1 MTIWRLVWRS
11 AMHDRRALS
20 GTFAGIVL
28 AAMVLVGALI
38 VGESVRQTLRSAAL
52 ARLGS
57 IEAAMITGD
66 RFVRAELAEMIEERD
81 PVLRLAPALQL
92 QGVASTTDRSRRA
105 LNVVV
110 CGVEARFFSMAPQP
124 VPAPR
129 LRDGEALL
137 SERLA
142 AQLAVGPGETIVLRV
157 SRPSALSR
165 DLTFAATDDAVLA
178 LRLTVAGVAG
188 DAQFGRF
195 SLTADQTP
203 PFNVFVPL
211 GWLAR
216 QAEQPGRVN
225 LLLAAPVDEAGGSQ
239 GISLDEQLRAVW
251 SATDLGLEQRDS
263 PADAAIEWR
272 TPRVFFDAPIVRAA
286 AEIEPRAL
294 GVLTYFVNEMRHG
307 ERATPYSTVAGVGAI
322 ARGGSQPQAWRSI
335 VPDSLGDEEIILT
348 RWAAKDLQA
357 AAGDTVEVTY
367 FALEAGRTLAER
379 SAAFRVAGIV
389 EQTGPAADPSLMP
402 DIPGLSD
409 SADCRDWNP
418 GIPINLDRIRDKDE
432 AYWDE
437 FRGAPKAFITLGA
450 AQRLW
455 ANRFGDLTALRV
467 PPDSPLTPDALMQ
480 RLDPAAFG
488 FTFAPVQQAA
498 LAAAKPTTDFGG
510 LFIGLSLFLI
520 ASAALLAGLLFA
532 FAVNRRAR
540 QVGTVLAVGWTSG
553 MVRGWLSREALLFAM
568 AGTIIGAA
576 LGVAYSAVLL
586 RLLSTI
592 WRSAVAGATLTLHV
606 SPTSIILGA
615 ALALAAAMTSMH
627 FAARTLLRERTIRLL
642 KGELGPSDAADRAR
656 RAWMATIGAAAS
668 LIGAGIA
675 LTLGAQADRGGAVA
689 AFFAGGAL
697 LLIFGILAARL
708 ALVRLLAGG
717 GEAALSAWRLAAQS
731 AARRPG
737 RSTACI
743 ALLACG
749 CFLVVAVGMN
759 RLDTPQPGQ
768 RDSGTGGFAL
778 LAQSS
783 IPLLVDLNEPAT
795 RETLNLDA
803 ELFADVSVVPL
814 RVRGGDE
821 ASCLNLNRA
830 QQPRILGV
838 DPRALDE
845 RSAFAFTSMLDRE
858 ARHNPWLKLNAREA
872 QRSAPSQSPQSP
884 SPNPQVP
891 SPKPQAPDI
900 IPAIVDQASM
910 MWAMHKRL
918 GDIIWYEND
927 RGERIGLQ
935 LVGALSN
942 SILQGS
948 LIISEHDFEHHFP
961 SQAGHGML
969 LIDAPPQRADAV
981 AAALTRSLAD
991 LGLEV
996 VPAARRLAE
1005 FNAVQ
1010 NTYLAVF
1017 QVLGGLGLIIGTA
1030 GLAMV
1035 LLRNVN
1041 DRRGELA
1048 LLAAVG
1054 FTPAALRRLLLIEHG
1069 LLLLLGVACG
1079 AAAAVPAVWPA
1090 IQQSATPASAA
1101 TTLIIMALVLAF
1113 GLLWVTLAARLAL
1126 RGHLLDA
1133 LRQE

>member
-11 AMHDRRALS
+11 AMHDRRALA

-38 VGESVRQTLRSAAL
+38 VGDSVRQTLRSAAL
-52 ARLGS
+52 ARLGTVES
-57 IEAAMITGD
+57 AMITGD
-66 RFVRAELAEMIEERD
+66 RFVRTELAKMIEQRD
-81 PVLRLAPALQL
+81 PTRRLAPVLQL

-105 LNVVV
+105 LNIVV
-110 CGVEARFFSMAPQP
+110 CGVESRFFSMAPRP
-124 VPAPR
+124 DSLPA

-178 LRLTVAGVAG
+178 LRVTVAGIAG

-211 GWLAR
+211 DWLAR

-225 LLLAAPVDEAGGSQ
+225 LLLAAFSGAADEPPGPL
-239 GISLDEQLRAVW
+239 LDEHVKAVW
-251 SATDLGLEQRDS
+251 TAADLGLEQRDS

-272 TPRVFFDAPIVRAA
+272 TPRVFLDAPIVLAA
-286 AEIEPRAL
+286 TEIEPRSV

-307 ERATPYSTVAGVGAI
+307 ERATPYSTVAGIGAI
-322 ARGGSQPQAWRSI
+322 ARGGPLPEPWRAI
-335 VPDSLGDEEIILT
+335 VPDSLGDEEIVLT
-348 RWAAKDLQA
+348 RWAADDLAA
-357 AAGDTVEVTY
+357 AAGDTVELTY
-367 FALEAGRTLAER
+367 FALEAGRTLAQR
-379 SAAFRVAGIV
+379 SATFRVAGVID
-389 EQTGPAADPSLMP
+389 QTGPAADPDLMP

-437 FRGAPKAFITLGA
+437 FRGAPKAFITLAA
-450 AQRLW
+450 AQKLW
-455 ANRFGDLTALRV
+455 ANRFGDLTAIRV
-467 PPDSPLTPDALMQ
+467 PPDSPLSAESLMR

-488 FTFAPVQQAA
+488 FTFAPVRQAA
-498 LAAAKPTTDFGG
+498 LTAAKPTTDFGG

-540 QVGTVLAVGWTSG
+540 QVGTVLAVGWTPNT
-553 MVRGWLSREALLFAM
+553 VRGWLAREALLVAV

-576 LGVAYSAVLL
+576 LGVAYSALL
-586 RLLSTI
+586 LGLLSTI

-642 KGELGPSDAADRAR
+642 KGELGPTDAADRVR
-656 RAWMATIGAAAS
+656 RGWIATIGAATS

-675 LTLGAQADRGGAVA
+675 LALGAQADRGGAVA

-697 LLIFGILAARL
+697 LLVCGILTARL
-708 ALVRLLAGG
+708 ALMRLLAGG

-759 RLDTPQPGQ
+759 RLNSPEPGR
-768 RDSGTGGFAL
+768 RDSGAGGFAL

-783 IPLLVDLNEPAT
+783 LPLLVDLNDPAT

-838 DPRALDE
+838 DPHALND
-845 RSAFAFTSMLDRE
+845 RRAFTFAAMLEGD
-858 ARHNPWLKLNAREA
+858 AHIDPWLQLTTPR
-872 QRSAPSQSPQSP
+872 PPTPQAS
-884 SPNPQVP
+884 
-891 SPKPQAPDI
+891 SPKPQAPQT

-910 MWAMHKRL
+910 MWAMHKGL
-918 GDIIWYEND
+918 GDIIWYDND
-927 RGERIGLQ
+927 RGERVGLQ

-948 LIISEHDFEHHFP
+948 LIISERDFERHFP
-961 SQAGHGML
+961 SQSGHGML
-969 LIDAPPQRADAV
+969 LIDAPPQRAEAV
-981 AAALTRSLAD
+981 AAALTRSLED
-991 LGLEV
+991 VGLEV
-996 VPAARRLAE
+996 VSTARRLAE

-1035 LLRNVN
+1035 VLRNVS

-1048 LLAAVG
+1048 LLIAVG
-1054 FTPAALRRLLLIEHG
+1054 FTPKALRRLLLFEHG
-1069 LLLLLGVACG
+1069 LLLLLGVSCG
-1079 AAAAVPAVWPA
+1079 VAAAVAAVWPA
-1090 IQQSATPASAA
+1090 IQQSATAGSAA
-1101 TTLIIMALVLAF
+1101 TTLLIIALVALF
-1113 GLLWVTLAARLAL
+1113 GLFWVTLATRFSL
-1126 RGHLLDA
+1126 RGSLLDA

>member
-28 AAMVLVGALI
+28 AAMVLIGALI
-38 VGESVRQTLRSAAL
+38 VGDSVRQTLRSAAL
-52 ARLGS
+52 ARLGAVES
-57 IEAAMITGD
+57 AMITGD
-66 RFVRAELAEMIEERD
+66 RFVRRELAEMIEQRD
-81 PVLRLAPALQL
+81 PALRLAPALQL
-92 QGVASTTDRSRRA
+92 QGIASTTDRSRRA

-110 CGVEARFFSMAPQP
+110 CGVEARFFSMAPRSDTL
-124 VPAPR
+124 PA

-157 SRPSALSR
+157 SRPSTLSR

-211 GWLAR
+211 DWLAR
-216 QAEQPGRVN
+216 QAEQPGRAN
-225 LLLAAPVDEAGGSQ
+225 LLLAAFRGAADEPPGP
-239 GISLDEQLRAVW
+239 SLDEHVKAVW
-251 SATDLGLEQRDS
+251 TAADLGLEQRDS
-263 PADAAIEWR
+263 RADSLVEWR

-307 ERATPYSTVAGVGAI
+307 ERATPYSTVAGI
-322 ARGGSQPQAWRSI
+322 GSLSGESPLPEPWRAI

-348 RWAAKDLQA
+348 RWAAEDLKA
-357 AAGDTVEVTY
+357 AAGDTVELTY
-367 FALEAGRTLAER
+367 FALEAGRTLAQR
-379 SAAFRVAGIV
+379 SATFRVAGVID
-389 EQTGPAADPSLMP
+389 QTGLAADPDLMP

-437 FRGAPKAFITLGA
+437 FRGAPKAFITLAA
-450 AQRLW
+450 AQKLW
-455 ANRFGDLTALRV
+455 ANRFGDLTAIRV
-467 PPDSPLTPDALMQ
+467 PPDSPLSAESLMR
-480 RLDPAAFG
+480 RLDPASFG
-488 FTFAPVQQAA
+488 FSFAPVREAA
-498 LAAAKPTTDFGG
+498 LAAANPTTDFGG

-540 QVGTVLAVGWTSG
+540 QVGTVLAVGWTPNT
-553 MVRGWLSREALLFAM
+553 VRGWLAREALLVAV
-568 AGTIIGAA
+568 AGTIVGAP
-576 LGVAYSAVLL
+576 LGVAYSALL
-586 RLLSTI
+586 LGALSSV
-592 WRSAVAGATLTLHV
+592 WSGAVAGAALQPHI
-606 SPTSIILGA
+606 SPMSIGLGA
-615 ALALAAAMTSMH
+615 ALALAAAMTAMH
-627 FAARTLLRERTIRLL
+627 FAARTLLRERTLRLL
-642 KGELGPSDAADRAR
+642 QGELGSTDLAGR
-656 RAWMATIGAAAS
+656 RKRGRLAPIGAATS

-675 LTLGAQADRGGAVA
+675 LALGAPADRGGAVA

-697 LLIFGILAARL
+697 LLIFGTLA
-708 ALVRLLAGG
+708 VRLLLARMLRPGR
-717 GEAALSAWRLAAQS
+717 EAALSAWRLAAQS

-759 RLDTPQPGQ
+759 RLNSPEPGR

-783 IPLLVDLNEPAT
+783 IPLLVDLNDPAA
-795 RETLNLDA
+795 RQTLNLGA
-803 ELFADVSVVPL
+803 ELLADVSFVPL

-838 DPRALDE
+838 IPSELNDRG
-845 RSAFAFTSMLDRE
+845 AFRFASMLERDVRID
-858 ARHNPWLKLNAREA
+858 PWSALADY
-872 QRSAPSQSPQSP
+872 APSSFDQFYHSE
-884 SPNPQVP
+884 V
-891 SPKPQAPDI
+891 

-927 RGERIGLQ
+927 RSERIGLQ

-948 LIISEHDFEHHFP
+948 LIIHEADFERHFP

-969 LIDAPPQRADAV
+969 LIDAPADRADAV

-991 LGLEV
+991 VGLEV
-996 VPAARRLAE
+996 VPAGQRLAE

-1035 LLRNVN
+1035 VLRNVS

-1048 LLAAVG
+1048 LLIAVG
-1054 FTPAALRRLLLIEHG
+1054 FTPKALRRLLLLEHG

-1079 AAAAVPAVWPA
+1079 VAAAIAAVWPA
-1090 IQQSATPASAA
+1090 IQQSATAGSAA
-1101 TTLIIMALVLAF
+1101 TTLLIIALVLAF
-1113 GLLWVTLAARLAL
+1113 GLFWVTLATRLAL

>member
-38 VGESVRQTLRSAAL
+38 VGDSVRQTLRSAAL

-57 IEAAMITGD
+57 IESAMITGD
-66 RFVRAELAEMIEERD
+66 RFVRRELAEMIEQRD
-81 PVLRLAPALQL
+81 PALRLAPALQL
-92 QGVASTTDRSRRA
+92 QGIASTTDRSRRA

-110 CGVEARFFSMAPQP
+110 CGVEARFFSMAPRSDTL
-124 VPAPR
+124 PA

-157 SRPSALSR
+157 SRPSTLSR

-203 PFNVFVPL
+203 PFNLFVPL
-211 GWLAR
+211 DWLAR
-216 QAEQPGRVN
+216 QAEQPGRAN
-225 LLLAAPVDEAGGSQ
+225 LLLAAFSGAADEPPGP
-239 GISLDEQLRAVW
+239 SLDEHVKAVW
-251 SATDLGLEQRDS
+251 TAADLGLEQRDS
-263 PADAAIEWR
+263 RADSLVEWR

-294 GVLTYFVNEMRHG
+294 GVLTYFVNEMRLG
-307 ERATPYSTVAGVGAI
+307 ERATPYSTVAGI
-322 ARGGSQPQAWRSI
+322 GSLSGESPLPEPWRAI

-348 RWAAKDLQA
+348 RWAAEDLKA
-357 AAGDTVEVTY
+357 AAGDTVELTY
-367 FALEAGRTLAER
+367 FALEAGRMLAQR
-379 SAAFRVAGIV
+379 SATFRVAGVID
-389 EQTGPAADPSLMP
+389 QTGPAADPDLMP

-418 GIPINLDRIRDKDE
+418 GIPINLERIRDKDE

-437 FRGAPKAFITLGA
+437 FRGAPKAFITLAA
-450 AQRLW
+450 AQKLW
-455 ANRFGDLTALRV
+455 ANRFGDLTAIRV
-467 PPDSPLTPDALMQ
+467 PPDSPLSAESLMR
-480 RLDPAAFG
+480 RLDPASFG
-488 FTFAPVQQAA
+488 FSFAPVREAA
-498 LAAAKPTTDFGG
+498 LAAANPTTDFGG

-540 QVGTVLAVGWTSG
+540 QVGTVLAVGWTPNT
-553 MVRGWLSREALLFAM
+553 VRGWLAREALLVAV
-568 AGTIIGAA
+568 AGTIVGSA
-576 LGVAYSAVLL
+576 LGVAYSALL
-586 RLLSTI
+586 LGALSSI
-592 WRSAVAGATLTLHV
+592 WSRAVAGAALQPHI
-606 SPTSIILGA
+606 SPMSIGLGA
-615 ALALAAAMTSMH
+615 ALALAAAMTAMH
-627 FAARTLLRERTIRLL
+627 FAARTLLRERTLRLL
-642 KGELGPSDAADRAR
+642 QGELGSTDLAGR
-656 RAWMATIGAAAS
+656 RKRGRLAPIGAATS

-675 LTLGAQADRGGAVA
+675 LALGAQADRGGAVA

-697 LLIFGILAARL
+697 LLIFGILA
-708 ALVRLLAGG
+708 VRLLLARMLRPGR
-717 GEAALSAWRLAAQS
+717 EAALSAWRLAAQS

-759 RLDTPQPGQ
+759 RLNPPEPGR

-783 IPLLVDLNEPAT
+783 IPLLVDLNDPAA
-795 RETLNLDA
+795 RQTLNFDA
-803 ELFADVSVVPL
+803 ELLADVSFVPL

-838 DPRALDE
+838 DPRALSA
-845 RSAFAFTSMLDRE
+845 RRAFAFAAMLERD
-858 ARHNPWLKLNAREA
+858 ARHDPWLELTAPDHESSASDTNP
-872 QRSAPSQSPQSP
+872 RS
-884 SPNPQVP
+884 P
-891 SPKPQAPDI
+891 SPKPQTTEQI

-910 MWAMHKRL
+910 MWAMHKGL
-918 GDIIWYEND
+918 GDIIWYESD
-927 RGERIGLQ
+927 RGERVGLQ

-948 LIISEHDFEHHFP
+948 LIISERDFERHFP
-961 SQAGHGML
+961 SQSGHGML
-969 LIDAPPQRADAV
+969 LIDAPPQRAETV
-981 AAALTRSLAD
+981 AAALTRSLED
-991 LGLEV
+991 VGLEV
-996 VPAARRLAE
+996 VSTVRRLAE

-1035 LLRNVN
+1035 VLRNVS

-1048 LLAAVG
+1048 LLIAVG
-1054 FTPAALRRLLLIEHG
+1054 FTSKALRRLLLIEHG

-1079 AAAAVPAVWPA
+1079 VAAAIAAVWPA
-1090 IQQSATPASAA
+1090 IQQSATAGSAA
-1101 TTLIIMALVLAF
+1101 TTLLIIALVLAC
-1113 GLLWVTLAARLAL
+1113 GLFWVTLATRLAL

>member
-38 VGESVRQTLRSAAL
+38 VGDSVRHTLRDAAL
-52 ARLGS
+52 NRIGS
-57 IEAAMITGD
+57 VEAAMNTGD
-66 RFVRAELAEMIEERD
+66 RFVRAELAETLMRRD
-81 PVLRLAPALQL
+81 PSRRVAPILQL
-92 QGVASTTDRSRRA
+92 RGIASTTDRTRRA

-110 CGVEARFFSMAPQP
+110 CGVEARFFDMAPQP
-124 VPAPR
+124 DAAPH

-142 AQLAVGPGETIVLRV
+142 LQLAVGPGDTIVLRV
-157 SRPSALSR
+157 NRPSALSR
-165 DLTFAATDDAVLA
+165 DLTFATTDDSVLA

-188 DAQFGRF
+188 ESEFGRF

-211 GWLAR
+211 DWLAR

-225 LLLAAPVDEAGGSQ
+225 LLLAAPAPKTGESQ
-239 GISLDEQLRAVW
+239 STSLDEQLRAVW
-251 SATDLGLEQRDS
+251 SAADLGLDMRDS
-263 PADAAIEWR
+263 EADGTVEWR
-272 TPRVFFDAPIVRAA
+272 TPRVFLDAPIVRAA
-286 AEIEPRAL
+286 AAIEPRSL
-294 GVLTYFVNEMRHG
+294 GVLTYFVNEIRHG
-307 ERATPYSTVAGVGAI
+307 ERATPYSTVAGVGSLS
-322 ARGGSQPQAWRSI
+322 GESPLPEPWRAI
-335 VPDSLGDEEIILT
+335 VPDLLGDEEIILT
-348 RWAAKDLQA
+348 RWAAEDLQA
-357 AAGDTVEVTY
+357 AAGDTVELTY
-367 FALEAGRTLAER
+367 FALEAGRALAQR
-379 SAAFRVAGIV
+379 SATFRVAGVV
-389 EQTGPAADPSLMP
+389 EQTGPAADPTLMP

-409 SADCRDWNP
+409 SADCRDWSP
-418 GIPINLDRIRDKDE
+418 GIPVNLERIRDKDE

-437 FRGAPKAFITLGA
+437 FRGAPKAFITLAA
-450 AQRLW
+450 AQKLW
-455 ANRFGDLTALRV
+455 ANRFGDLTAIRV

-488 FTFAPVQQAA
+488 LTFAPVRQTA
-498 LAAAKPTTDFGG
+498 LAAANPTTDFGG

-553 MVRGWLSREALLFAM
+553 TVRGWLSREALIVAL

-586 RLLSTI
+586 GALSTI
-592 WRSAVAGATLTLHV
+592 WSGAVAGAALRLHI
-606 SPTSIILGA
+606 SPTSIGLGA
-615 ALALAAAMTSMH
+615 ALALLAAMTAMH
-627 FAARTLLRERTIRLL
+627 FAARTLLRERAIRLL
-642 KGELGPSDAADRAR
+642 KGELGPTDAADRAR
-656 RAWMATIGAAAS
+656 RGWMATISAAAS

-675 LTLGAQADRGGAVA
+675 LTLGAQDDRGGAVA

-697 LLIFGILAARL
+697 LLVCGILTARI

-717 GEAALSAWRLAAQS
+717 AAAALSAWRLAAQS

-795 RETLNLDA
+795 RQTLNLDA

-830 QQPRILGV
+830 QQPRIVGV
-838 DPRALDE
+838 DPRALND
-845 RSAFAFTSMLDRE
+845 RHAFAFASTLERR
-858 ARHNPWLKLNAREA
+858 ARYEPWVALGGSDVHPFYRH
-872 QRSAPSQSPQSP
+872 Q
-884 SPNPQVP
+884 
-891 SPKPQAPDI
+891 I

-918 GDIIWYEND
+918 GDIIWYDND
-927 RGERIGLQ
+927 RGETVGLQ

-948 LIISEHDFEHHFP
+948 LIIHEADFERHFP
-961 SQAGHGML
+961 SQSGHAML
-969 LIDAPPQRADAV
+969 LIDAPADRADAV
-981 AAALTRSLAD
+981 AAALTRSLED
-991 LGLEV
+991 IGLEV
-996 VPAARRLAE
+996 IPAARRLAE

-1035 LLRNVN
+1035 LLRNVS

-1054 FTPAALRRLLLIEHG
+1054 FTPKALRRLLLIEHG
-1069 LLLLLGVACG
+1069 LLLLIGVACG
-1079 AAAAVPAVWPA
+1079 VAAAVPAVWPA
-1090 IQQSATPASAA
+1090 IQQSATPASTA
-1101 TTLIIMALVLAF
+1101 TTLIIIALVLAF
-1113 GLLWVTLAARLAL
+1113 GLLWVTLATRLAL
-1126 RGHLLDA
+1126 RGPLLDA
-1133 LRQE
+1133 LREE